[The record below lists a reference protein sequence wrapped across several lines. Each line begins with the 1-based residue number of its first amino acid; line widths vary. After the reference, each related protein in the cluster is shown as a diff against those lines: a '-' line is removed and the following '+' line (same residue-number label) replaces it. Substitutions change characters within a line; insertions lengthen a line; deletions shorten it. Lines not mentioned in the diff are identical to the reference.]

1 MSALT
6 PGPAAYAGTQPAVSP
21 LVQLSVVMPSLNQA
35 AFIERAVRSVFAQTG
50 TALELVVMD
59 GGSTDGTQALL
70 ARLGSEFGPA
80 LRWSSAPD
88 NGPGHALNK
97 ALAAARGS
105 VIGWLNA
112 DDVYTP
118 GAVQRALAHLDAHP
132 QHWMVY
138 GHGEHIGAQDQPLGA
153 YPSQLPQA
161 GLQGFAQGC
170 YICQPTVF
178 LRRAALRGIGGFDE
192 RQRTA
197 FDLAL
202 WLRLFS
208 RHPDRIG
215 WIDALQARS
224 RLHGACITLT
234 QRSQVIRESMAL
246 LAQHLGAAP
255 LHWLQTH
262 VDELI
267 ATHPFGQITGDP
279 RAHVEGFAASVAA
292 LLSPADQASM
302 RRWLDSDARI
312 RLARP
317 DACLQVDP
325 DGWLLAQS
333 VLRVRAGSWRSVR
346 LVGRH
351 VSPLPGPLVLQ
362 VLQPDGRWLPHAV
375 PGHGP
380 FDLQIALP
388 ASAATADLSLRIV
401 TSGGFIPSQQDAASG
416 DDRRLACQIDDLQL
430 CP

>member
-1 MSALT
+1 MSTLT
-6 PGPAAYAGTQPAVSP
+6 LGPAALASKLPAAGPP
-21 LVQLSVVMPSLNQA
+21 PQLSVVMPSLNQA
-35 AFIERAVRSVFAQTG
+35 AFIERAVRSVFAQSG
-50 TALELVVMD
+50 AALELVVMD
-59 GGSTDGTQALL
+59 GGSTDGTLSLL
-70 ARLGSEFGPA
+70 ARLGDEFGPA
-80 LRWSSAPD
+80 LRWASAPD

-112 DDVYTP
+112 DDVYMP
-118 GAVQRALAHLDAHP
+118 GAVQRALAHLAAHP

-138 GHGEHIGAQDQPLGA
+138 GHGEHIDAQDQPLGA
-153 YPSQLPQA
+153 YPSQPPQA

-170 YICQPTVF
+170 FICQPTVF
-178 LRRAALRGIGGFDE
+178 LRRAVLRGVGGFDE
-192 RQRTA
+192 SQRTA

-234 QRSQVIRESMAL
+234 QRSQVARESMVL
-246 LAQHLGAAP
+246 LARHLGAAP

-262 VDELI
+262 VDELL

-279 RAHVEGFAASVAA
+279 RAHVEAFVASVAT
-292 LLSPADQASM
+292 LLTPADQAAM

-333 VLRVRAGSWRSVR
+333 VLRVRAGPWRSVR

-351 VSPLPGPLVLQ
+351 VSPLPGPLELQ
-362 VLQPDGRWLPHAV
+362 VLQPDGRWVPHVV
-375 PGHGP
+375 PGHGL

-388 ASAATADLSLRIV
+388 ASAATSDLSLRIV

-416 DDRRLACQIDDLQL
+416 DDRRLACRIDDLQL

>member
-1 MSALT
+1 M
-6 PGPAAYAGTQPAVSP
+6 PPAAGP
-21 LVQLSVVMPSLNQA
+21 LVQLSVLMPSLNQA
-35 AFIERAVRSVFAQTG
+35 AFIERAVHSVFAQAG
-50 TALELVVMD
+50 KALELVVMD
-59 GGSTDGTQALL
+59 GGSTDGTPALL

-105 VIGWLNA
+105 LIGWLNA

-138 GHGEHIGAQDQPLGA
+138 GHGEHIDAQDQPLGA
-153 YPSQLPQA
+153 YPSQPPQA

-170 YICQPTVF
+170 FICQPTVF

-192 RQRTA
+192 SQRTA

-215 WIDALQARS
+215 WIEAVQARS
-224 RLHGACITLT
+224 RLHGACLTLT
-234 QRSQVIRESMAL
+234 QRSQVTRESMAL
-246 LAQHLGAAP
+246 LARHLGAAP
-255 LHWLQTH
+255 LHWLQSH
-262 VDELI
+262 VDELL

-279 RAHVEGFAASVAA
+279 RAHVEAFAASVANLLTPYAQA
-292 LLSPADQASM
+292 LM
-302 RRWLDSDARI
+302 RQWLAADARI

-317 DACLQVDP
+317 DACLQLEP

-375 PGHGP
+375 SGHGP

-388 ASAATADLSLRIV
+388 ASAATADQRLRIV
-401 TSGGFIPSQQDAASG
+401 TSGGFIPSQHEAASD
-416 DDRRLACQIDDLQL
+416 DDRRLACRIDDLQL